1 VTIRNPSF
9 GVYPTD
15 DDHGDFGHGVIDPRV
30 NVEKQV
36 VDLLAKGI
44 EARGPQTSSVIELRN
59 DCNMNC
65 TVITYQGGKKTVW
78 QSPPG
83 PCITMDKYSSLYNW
97 LCDGR
102 IPICEEFHPGDKDYD
117 PTGCRNFRK
126 CLGKW
131 TKMTMHEQKKAS
143 PGFYPG

>member
-1 VTIRNPSF
+1 MTIRNPSF

-15 DDHGDFGHGVIDPRV
+15 DDHGDFGHKVIDPRV
-30 NVEKQV
+30 NVERQV
-36 VDLLAKGI
+36 VDLLAEGVKGCF
-44 EARGPQTSSVIELRN
+44 PQTNSIFKLRN
-59 DCNMNC
+59 DRDMNC
-65 TVITYQGGKKTVW
+65 TVIIYQGGKKTVW

-83 PCITMDKYSSLYNW
+83 LCVTMNESLFSW

-102 IPICEEFHPGDKDYD
+102 IPTCEKFHPGGHGYD

-131 TKMTMHEQKKAS
+131 TKMTVHKQKKAS
-143 PGFYPG
+143 PGLYPG